1 MPEIDQQSADAALA
15 IKALASLSSV
25 TPSSSPHNSRRSPPR
40 ASSPSYD
47 IIKPSHSRTPSETL
61 STVQLTTSHSSLNRP
76 NDADSDPTVQKPA
89 NGGPHVNSSNSTETG
104 TSLVSKPSST
114 SSAPAAASQHSSS
127 STDLSTNALNP
138 LPSSTLSSVSLPLSS
153 LEKLAASSD
162 KPISSQLPV
171 KTTSF
176 DKKLPSS
183 PAEDEEP
190 EIYSIDA
197 GVIRCI
203 CGFTHDDGFTIQ
215 CEKCNAWQHAVCVN
229 IENDQVPEVY
239 FCDKCGKLSYDINA
253 AKVYQIRRLKELK
266 AQADLARSLND
277 EDSASR
283 SKSRKRSSVDDDGNS
298 EDETMTKR
306 RRSHDDVK
314 RSNNNTGVNNSS
326 NNTDRGSSTGA
337 SPKVSSS
344 RSSPAPSSGAT
355 TNATTTTSSGNRRGR
370 TKRLTV
376 PTGLPIPSKDD
387 DNDNEPEKKF
397 TLAQMYSS
405 YFVSISENRFAT
417 PAVRNYVNSLPS
429 NPDVDQDEITQ
440 LSATKYQNV
449 KLPDLIVKLTSDHPK
464 QKFSGFSRF
473 GLFLENSV
481 PRDRYLINYVGQV
494 MTLQQYKSHPVNQYR
509 QFGCPKPGVL
519 FHPSLPICVDARL
532 VGSKARFIRRS
543 CRPNCKISTVVVD
556 KTKVKFAVFSTESI
570 EAGSEL
576 TIDWEW
582 DQKHPARKLID
593 GVSPDQL
600 TKQEKLFLEHVADMA
615 NQRGAECACNLP
627 AGECIMMRMK
637 KINGAPPRTTRM
649 GNKSRRGNDSG
660 DADGNSGVYGTEITD
675 SAAFYSKREARKLQS
690 AMELIERVSRNEES
704 KRRKKEESQEVEES
718 PSAESLVPASLAIET
733 EEEKK
738 PSIVFVDRAIQ
749 TPPITIPLRHY
760 SEPRIKEKVT
770 STTTV
775 NKYGPFLSRTLPKKR
790 LFFQYMQAKKSYEK
804 QLKTENSNG
813 YSIAPLKTS
822 IGISNSTT
830 KSGTP
835 SRLSIT
841 GKASNGSTSAGINA
855 SGLVGVSNVSSPSSP
870 YMPSDEFSSR
880 GTSKAPTPVP
890 GSPSIIATFPIE
902 AANNPSVST
911 TALASEPRTL
921 THNSSDHALSSALAS
936 TPPAATIT
944 KSTLA
949 TTSTLGLTSS
959 AAVSSTTTTTNQS
972 KTVKKLSF
980 ADYKKKKTN
989 AQQK

>member
-25 TPSSSPHNSRRSPPR
+25 TPSSSHNSRQPPPR
-40 ASSPSYD
+40 ASSPTNNN
-47 IIKPSHSRTPSETL
+47 IKPSHSRTPSETP
-61 STVQLTTSHSSLNRP
+61 STVQPTASHSSLNLS
-76 NDADSDPTVQKPA
+76 NDAGSGPTVRKPV
-89 NGGPHVNSSNSTETG
+89 NGGPHVNTSNSTETN
-104 TSLVSKPSST
+104 TSSEPQST
-114 SSAPAAASQHSSS
+114 SSAPAPASQNSSS
-127 STDLSTNALNP
+127 STSLLTNAISP
-138 LPSSTLSSVSLPLSS
+138 VPSSTSSSVFAPSSS

-162 KPISSQLPV
+162 KPIPSQVSV
-171 KTTSF
+171 KTASF
-176 DKKLPSS
+176 VKKRPS

-239 FCDKCGKLSYDINA
+239 FCDKCGKLSYDVNA
-253 AKVYQIRRLKELK
+253 AKVYQLRRLKELK
-266 AQADLARSLND
+266 AQAGLTRSLND

-283 SKSRKRSSVDDDGNS
+283 SKFRKRTSVDDDGNS
-298 EDETMTKR
+298 EDETVAKR
-306 RRSHDDVK
+306 RRSQDDVK
-314 RSNNNTGVNNSS
+314 RNNNNTAASNSS
-326 NNTDRGSSTGA
+326 NNTDRGSSAAA

-344 RSSPAPSSGAT
+344 RSSPAPSSGAAT
-355 TNATTTTSSGNRRGR
+355 AATTTTSSGNRRGR

-376 PTGLPIPSKDD
+376 PTGLPVPSKDD

-405 YFVSISENRFAT
+405 YFVLISENRFAT
-417 PAVRNYVNSLPS
+417 PAVRNYVNSIPS
-429 NPDVDQDEITQ
+429 NPDVDQDEITH
-440 LSATKYQNV
+440 LSATKYQNI
-449 KLPDLIVKLTSDHPK
+449 KLPDLTVKLTSDHPK

-494 MTLQQYKSHPVNQYR
+494 MTLEQYKSHPVNQYR

-582 DQKHPARKLID
+582 DQKHPVRKLID
-593 GVSPDQL
+593 GVPPDQL
-600 TKQEKLFLEHVADMA
+600 TKQEKLFLEHVAEMA

-627 AGECIMMRMK
+627 ASECIMTRMK
-637 KINGAPPRTTRM
+637 KINGGPPRTTRM

-660 DADGNSGVYGTEITD
+660 DHDGNSGVYGTEITD

-690 AMELIERVSRNEES
+690 AMELIERVNRTEES
-704 KRRKKEESQEVEES
+704 KRRKKEGSQDLEDS
-718 PSAESLVPASLAIET
+718 PSTESLVPASLPVET

-738 PSIVFVDRAIQ
+738 PSTVFVDRAIQ
-749 TPPITIPLRHY
+749 TPPITIPLRYY
-760 SEPRIKEKVT
+760 SEPHIKEKAA

-775 NKYGPFLSRTLPKKR
+775 SKYGPVLSRSIPKKR
-790 LFFQYMQAKKSYEK
+790 LFVEYMQAKKSYEK
-804 QLKTENSNG
+804 QPKTESNNG

-822 IGISNSTT
+822 IGSSSNTS
-830 KSGTP
+830 KSGTS

-841 GKASNGSTSAGINA
+841 GKVSNGSTSTGVN
-855 SGLVGVSNVSSPSSP
+855 GPGFVGVSNVSLPSSP
-870 YMPSDEFSSR
+870 YMPSDDFSSR

-890 GSPSIIATFPIE
+890 GSPSITATFQIE
-902 AANNPSVST
+902 AAGNPSVSA
-911 TALASEPRTL
+911 TALSSEPRTV
-921 THNSSDHALSSALAS
+921 TTPNSFEPAASSTLAS
-936 TPPAATIT
+936 TPPATTTT
-944 KSTLA
+944 KSTLPTTA
-949 TTSTLGLTSS
+949 TSGLTSS
-959 AAVSSTTTTTNQS
+959 AAVPTTTTTNQG